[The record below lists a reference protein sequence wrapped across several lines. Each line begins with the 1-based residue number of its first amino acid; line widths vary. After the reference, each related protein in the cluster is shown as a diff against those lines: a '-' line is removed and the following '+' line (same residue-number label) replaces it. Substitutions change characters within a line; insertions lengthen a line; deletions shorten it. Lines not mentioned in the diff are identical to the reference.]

1 MRRAREAVRP
11 PVVETRVRARTLR
24 HHKVL
29 VPRDDTRS
37 VEGDALSRVVVEAPA
52 ETVARQ
58 RGARRVAQATQE
70 EMQEQERRAGALCR
84 HLVVLGRRE
93 LKANIN
99 KGSKIYGMESIHHT
113 RDAVGGF
120 NDATCERECSL
131 MTLSFHLICGLHTVC
146 IYVCGALQILNQTT
160 PSNQNNHSSD
170 RADIMPCASAF
181 DCGGL
186 NGRCLANSTCAC
198 SPGWQGA
205 NCAALKFVPSSARV
219 AFPTALWTWGGSPIV
234 DDGGVYH
241 LFASEMSNL
250 CGILHYCVNSRV
262 IHLVSPNATGPYERR
277 EIALAPRRREW
288 DNGAVHGIS
297 VHRLPNKTYALL
309 YMGSMQPALSHQ
321 PNCTPGSNDSSA
333 NTTLG
338 SRAGR
343 RIGVATAETLSG
355 PWRRQHSPLF
365 GPDAAA
371 WDDIDVSNPSPII
384 AKDGSIVMLY
394 KGRGRHTQHVGLAF
408 APAIDGPYTRNN
420 SSATVPTCPAR
431 TRMGGS
437 TRRPACTMR
446 CSTTATAP
454 RRRGGTGGAA
464 TESTGQGG
472 APHIDDLAYT
482 GAMAWANDSAVS
494 PARHGRASVL
504 ARRERPQVLLGGTA
518 GGSAGSSY
526 GHPTVLFTSAQ
537 DCIVH
542 GVDAGRGIPCRAAAI
557 ETWRDPVGAR
567 VSGGAGHYTGTD
579 MSYTVLEEV
588 DVG

>member
-1 MRRAREAVRP
+1 
-11 PVVETRVRARTLR
+11 
-24 HHKVL
+24 
-29 VPRDDTRS
+29 
-37 VEGDALSRVVVEAPA
+37 
-52 ETVARQ
+52 
-58 RGARRVAQATQE
+58 
-70 EMQEQERRAGALCR
+70 
-84 HLVVLGRRE
+84 
-93 LKANIN
+93 
-99 KGSKIYGMESIHHT
+99 
-113 RDAVGGF
+113 
-120 NDATCERECSL
+120 
-131 MTLSFHLICGLHTVC
+131 
-146 IYVCGALQILNQTT
+146 
-160 PSNQNNHSSD
+160 
-170 RADIMPCASAF
+170 MPCASAF

-420 SSATVPTCPAR
+420 SGATVPDLP
-431 TRMGGS
+431 GEDPYGWIDE
-437 TRRPACTMR
+437 
-446 CSTTATAP
+446 ATGVYHALFHD
-454 RRRGGTGGAA
+454 GNGASSA
-464 TESTGQGG
+464 GRHRWSRDGVHWSGG

-494 PARHGRASVL
+494 PARRGRASVL